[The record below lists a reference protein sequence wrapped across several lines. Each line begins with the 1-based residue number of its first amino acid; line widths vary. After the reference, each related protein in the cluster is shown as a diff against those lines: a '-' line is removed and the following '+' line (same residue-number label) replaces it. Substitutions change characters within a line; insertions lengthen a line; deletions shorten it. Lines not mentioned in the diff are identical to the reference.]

1 MGGIAVFRAAYGTGL
16 SIVGPVKRLAHS
28 GEPTQIAPFEM
39 VDAALAETDP
49 MQKRARDLPSRV
61 VVYIE
66 AARRFRAPGL

>member
-1 MGGIAVFRAAYGTGL
+1 VL
-16 SIVGPVKRLAHS
+16 CIVGPVTRVAHR
-28 GEPTQIAPFEM
+28 GEPTEFEPFEM

-49 MQKRARDLPSRV
+49 MQKRVRDLPSRM